1 MARVNEPVR
10 ASKRRVMRY
19 ATLQLACAAIVAAAA
34 LVLSDWNAARSALAG
49 GIIMAC
55 GTAIFGWMLFAERVT
70 TTPGVTRVMYAGEL
84 LKWLWVVLAFWLAFA
99 FGDFRALPLLSGAF
113 AAQLGFWIG
122 VGIIR

>member
-10 ASKRRVMRY
+10 AGKRRVVRY
-19 ATLQLACAAIVAAAA
+19 ASLQFACAAIVAVAA

-55 GTAIFGWMLFAERVT
+55 GTAIFGWMLFSDRVA